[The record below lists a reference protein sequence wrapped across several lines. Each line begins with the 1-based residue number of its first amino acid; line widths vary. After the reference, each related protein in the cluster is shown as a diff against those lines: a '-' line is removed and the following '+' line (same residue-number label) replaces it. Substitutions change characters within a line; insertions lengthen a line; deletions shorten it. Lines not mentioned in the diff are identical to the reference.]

1 MYSTPLQPAMA
12 QSAGP
17 LLNFSKCHS
26 GILAK
31 LDAFAELPALLAAA
45 TRARDLAMETLDFF
59 RPAVFEHHQEE
70 ERELFPAVYAS
81 ATKGEERNRVKV
93 MIDLLTM
100 EHRIIETAWAKL
112 ESELKKVA
120 KGKDGDINADAVGQ
134 LVQSYQ
140 EHAAYEEAEFLPLA
154 HTILSRN
161 SNHVAALELSLFMR
175 HAPQVIGH
183 I

>member
-1 MYSTPLQPAMA
+1 MYSTPLQPAKT
-12 QSAGP
+12 QGDGP
-17 LLNFSKCHS
+17 LLNFSKCHA

-31 LDAFAELPALLAAA
+31 LDAFAGLPALLAAA
-45 TRARDLAMETLDFF
+45 MHARQLATGMLDFF

-81 ATKGEERNRVKV
+81 ATKGDERNQVKV

-112 ESELKKVA
+112 EPELKKVA
-120 KGKDGDINADAVGQ
+120 KGKDGNIHADAVKQ

-175 HAPQVIGH
+175 HAPQIIGH